1 MKIVLIVVG
10 AVAGA
15 FAVMF
20 LLASVAI
27 TRVGEDMRDR
37 EWNKWCISAGGDS
50 DEVSDAASDSMEG
63 FRMTVV
69 LIVISMLLDIAVIF
83 FVLSGVAVVKKNIS
97 DTERMLWRDFRS

>member
-10 AVAGA
+10 AAAGTL
-15 FAVMF
+15 AVIF

-37 EWNKWCISAGGDS
+37 CISTGGDS
-50 DEVSDAASDSMEG
+50 GEVSGAASDFVEG

-69 LIVISMLLDIAVIF
+69 LIVISMMLDITVIF
-83 FVLSGVAVVKKNIS
+83 FVLASVAVVKKNIS